1 MWKHP
6 KELNKIED
14 FSKPIIYWTWNN
26 KCAVFKDLI
35 VFYGGKPENVGTL
48 EQHIDNWMWKVK
60 KYNIKWWIF
69 AEEIQPMGILGNGG
83 SLADWYGCNEED
95 ITHEMW
101 DAIGNND
108 DELVKKMCNEIKNN
122 KND

>member
-6 KELNKIED
+6 NKLNKIED

-48 EQHIDNWMWKVK
+48 EQHIDNWMCKVK
-60 KYNIKWWIF
+60 KYNIKWWMFI
-69 AEEIQPMGILGNGG
+69 EEIAPCGILGNNGTLSG
-83 SLADWYGCNEED
+83 WYECGEED
-95 ITHEMW
+95 ITREMW
-101 DAIGNND
+101 DAIGRDEN
-108 DELVKKMCNEIKNN
+108 ELVGQMIKDIN

>member
-6 KELNKIED
+6 NKLNKIED

-35 VFYGGKPENVGTL
+35 VFYGKPENIGTL
-48 EQHIDNWMWKVK
+48 EQHIENWNWKVK
-60 KYNIKWWIF
+60 KYNIKWWMFI
-69 AEEIQPMGILGNGG
+69 EEIAPCGILANNGTLSG
-83 SLADWYGCNEED
+83 WYGCDEEE
-95 ITHEMW
+95 ITLEMW
-101 DAIGNND
+101 NAIGDKN
-108 DELVKKMCNEIKNN
+108 DELVEKMCNEIKYN

>member
-26 KCAVFKDLI
+26 KCGVFKNNI
-35 VFYGGKPENVGTL
+35 VFYGGHPENVGTL
-48 EQHIDNWMWKVK
+48 EQHIKHWLDKCK
-60 KYNIKWWIF
+60 KYNIKWWQF
-69 AEEIQPMGILGNGG
+69 QDEIAPCGVLGNGG
-83 SLADWYGCNEED
+83 SLSDWYGCTEEE

-108 DELVKKMCNEIKNN
+108 HDKVKNLCSNGLFK
-122 KND
+122 